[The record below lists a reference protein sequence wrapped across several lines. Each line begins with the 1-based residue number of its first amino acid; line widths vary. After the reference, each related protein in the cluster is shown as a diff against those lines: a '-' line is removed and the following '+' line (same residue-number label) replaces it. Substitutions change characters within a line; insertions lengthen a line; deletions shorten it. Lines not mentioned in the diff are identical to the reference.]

1 MPSSDPGLYCN
12 QAMYLSC
19 MGMIRPGL
27 QDGDGHHYRNELC
40 NAPLSIAYQ
49 YDYGIWCICLHSLDV
64 CE

>member
-1 MPSSDPGLYCN
+1 
-12 QAMYLSC
+12 

-49 YDYGIWCICLHSLDV
+49 CDYGIWCICLHSLDV